1 VGPYEI
7 EVLRSVVAALRHF
20 PAADRTILQKHIEGL
35 ATEPRP
41 AGYETVLADF
51 CRIRVDG
58 YRIVYEV
65 NDVERLITV
74 THIGQRRSLYRRR

>member
-1 VGPYEI
+1 VEPYEI
-7 EVLRSVVAALRHF
+7 EVVRSVVSALRHF
-20 PAADRTILQKHIEGL
+20 SPVDRTILQKHIDAL

-41 AGYETVLADF
+41 SGYEPVVANF

-65 NDVERLITV
+65 DDVERRITI

>member
-7 EVLRSVVAALRHF
+7 EVVRSVVVALRHF
-20 PAADRTILQKHIEGL
+20 PAADRTMLQKNIEAL
-35 ATEPRP
+35 ATQPRP
-41 AGYETVLADF
+41 DGYETVVADF

-65 NDVERLITV
+65 NDEEQLITV
-74 THIGQRRSLYRRR
+74 THIGQQRSLYRR

>member
-1 VGPYEI
+1 MGPYEI
-7 EVLRSVVAALRHF
+7 EVVRSVVAALRHF
-20 PAADRTILQKHIEGL
+20 PAADRAILQKHIEGL

-41 AGYETVLADF
+41 AGYETVVADF

-65 NDVERLITV
+65 DDEEQLITV
-74 THIGQRRSLYRRR
+74 THIGQRRSLYGRR